1 MVYIVIK
8 DDSGFCV
15 ELDEDFDSTTVD
27 CSYEVLQPKEIG
39 MGIAH
44 QLIGVEYCITDDVLE
59 NEVVAYLDDIM
70 TKIKDTAESILG
82 DNGIKVVR

>member
-15 ELDEDFDSTTVD
+15 ELEEDFDSTTVD
-27 CSYEVLQPKEIG
+27 CTYEVLQPQEIG
-39 MGIAH
+39 MSIAY

-59 NEVVAYLDDIM
+59 NEIVAYLDDIM
-70 TKIKDTAESILG
+70 TKIKDTAERILG
-82 DNGIKVVR
+82 DNGVTVVR